1 MVKYFIPSILLILS
15 LALSSISAYYSI
27 IGLLTIFSWGVY
39 GFIILEA
46 SKVAI
51 TAFLHNSWEED
62 IGVIRYL
69 LIAVV
74 VILMAITSMGIF
86 GQLSKASSHSS
97 NNVTINSAKVDY
109 YESSIARYKAN
120 IANNDKRIENLN
132 TISGKLIGDNITQA
146 SKERRKNQD
155 QIKDLIEDNRKLIEE
170 VDKLSTELLP
180 YKTEVQ
186 KHEVEIGALI
196 SVTKFIYGDKY
207 REHAE
212 GTLLTL
218 IFIIVLVF
226 DPLAILMLIS
236 SQTAFNLARGR
247 KRHKHKAVQ
256 NEVINNLLD
265 KESGGEPK
273 KEMVVEQNIPD
284 IIVEPPVVAQEPM
297 TDAEKMEDDIR
308 RKRRRVRGNM
318 HQTH

>member
-62 IGVIRYL
+62 IGFIRYL
-69 LIAVV
+69 LVLVV
-74 VILMAITSMGIF
+74 VILMGITSMGIF

-97 NNVTINSAKVDY
+97 SNVTINSAKVDY
-109 YESSIARYKAN
+109 YESSIERYKTN

-132 TISGKLIGDNITQA
+132 DISGKLISDNITQA

-155 QIKDLIEDNRKLIEE
+155 QIKALIDDNKKFMEE

-180 YKTEVQ
+180 FKTEVQ

-236 SQTAFNLARGR
+236 SQTAFDLARGR
-247 KRHKHKAVQ
+247 RKVKHPTNTIINSLVDVDRDAV
-256 NEVINNLLD
+256 I
-265 KESGGEPK
+265 K
-273 KEMVVEQNIPD
+273 KQVVVEPEISEVK
-284 IIVEPPVVAQEPM
+284 VEPPIVAQEPM
-297 TDAEKMEDDIR
+297 TQAEKLEDDIK